1 MSHLKDVGRDD
12 IGGKKKER
20 RAVVLR
26 VADDVLQRVGQRP
39 VHHVPDAIREAR
51 ILKPDVQQPFRKDL
65 NSIEARTQEV
75 KRLQNLKPQDPIQLP
90 KEILGGNKM
99 TCLANYFPRQ
109 AVCVDSAHDE
119 DFNREK
125 TMSPCHA
132 A

>member
-65 NSIEARTQEV
+65 NSSS
-75 KRLQNLKPQDPIQLP
+75 LPHSLNL
-90 KEILGGNKM
+90 G
-99 TCLANYFPRQ
+99 
-109 AVCVDSAHDE
+109 
-119 DFNREK
+119 
-125 TMSPCHA
+125 
-132 A
+132 